1 MIALSQNKGSKPENE
16 DEKPIVVDFS
26 GLGAALK
33 EAFIE
38 QTKMITEAL
47 KPQAGTGK
55 GWVTPPE
62 KSQKLVE
69 SLKTVKE
76 EGWRMQ
82 EQWTVAIPSYRSN
95 ELAANLRDYV
105 WTTEILKGEA
115 GDVANIPYVMD
126 FDFTQLGSVGAAAPA
141 SIAEASFIG
150 SVTTTLY
157 EAQAWADLSYYLLER
172 FDSNLLEEV
181 NKAFAD
187 AGVRSEDAKI
197 MSLVEALSNTNFAGN
212 VTRLTGSAYFYSTNI
227 PAALKL
233 LMGAA
238 GKAVKPYECVV
249 YLTPYAY
256 GALLE
261 ELTASQVIAFAD
273 PKIVQQGLIET
284 LFGVKLVVGDYRPSQ
299 QRTNTATGT
308 VDLCYLM
315 RGKRA
320 IALAPKRDLLIETDK
335 QIAARKLRISAS
347 HTFGVKILDAKEI
360 VRIWTSHVAS

>member
-1 MIALSQNKGSKPENE
+1 MSKKPEDKDPE
-16 DEKPIVVDFS
+16 SLTLDFS
-26 GLGAALK
+26 GLKTALIESFK
-33 EAFIE
+33 E
-38 QTKMITEAL
+38 QTKAITEAL
-47 KPQAGTGK
+47 KPKEPFGRGYI
-55 GWVTPPE
+55 TPPD
-62 KSQKLVE
+62 KAQKIVE
-69 SLKTVKE
+69 SLKGVGQD
-76 EGWRMQ
+76 GWKMT
-82 EQWTVAIPSYRSN
+82 EQWTVAVPNYRSN
-95 ELAANLRDYV
+95 ELKANLRDFV
-105 WTTEILKGEA
+105 WTSEILKGEA

-157 EAQAWADLSYYLLER
+157 EAEAWSDLSYYLLER

-197 MSLVEALSNTNFAGN
+197 MSLIEALTSTNFAGN

-227 PAALKL
+227 PKALKL
-233 LMGAA
+233 LMGA
-238 GKAVKPYECVV
+238 GKAVKPFECVL
-249 YLTPYAY
+249 YLTSWAY

-261 ELTASQVIAFAD
+261 EMIASQVIAFAD
-273 PKIVQQGLIET
+273 PKIIQQGLIEA
-284 LFGVKLVVGDYRPSQ
+284 LFGVKIVVGDYRPSQ

-320 IALAPKRDLLIETDK
+320 VALAPKRDLLIETDK
-335 QIAARKLRISAS
+335 QINTRKLRIAAS
-347 HTFGVKILDAKEI
+347 HTFGIKVLSGKEI
-360 VRIWTSHVAS
+360 VRIWTSHKA